1 MKQIAT
7 IAILVM
13 LFTSCANNETKFDAT
28 GTFEATEITVSAE
41 AVGRVLSLD
50 ITEGAQVE
58 AHTPVG
64 VIDSVQLYLQKL
76 QLLKSITS
84 VESNRPSINKQVAAI
99 RAQIA
104 NQKVE
109 QQRIQNLL
117 KSNAATP
124 KQLDDINASITVLQ
138 QQLGAQQASLTNSI
152 SSINAQS
159 SAMEIQVAQLTDRL
173 NKCIIQSPITGIVLA
188 QYIEAGELATTGKPL
203 FKVANLNS
211 VYLKAYIT
219 SSQLADIKLGQQV
232 DVTATFGGD
241 KNRAYKGTIT
251 WIADKSEFTP
261 KSIQTKDDRAN
272 QVYAL
277 KIAVQNDGYIKL
289 GMYGEVIF

>member
-1 MKQIAT
+1 
-7 IAILVM
+7 M
-13 LFTSCANNETKFDAT
+13 LFTSCARNENKFDAT
-28 GTFEATEITVSAE
+28 GTFEATEIIISAE
-41 AVGRVLSLD
+41 SAGRLLSLD
-50 ITEGAQVE
+50 ITEGTQVK
-58 AHTPVG
+58 ADTPIG

-76 QLLKSITS
+76 QLLQSITS
-84 VESNRPSINKQVAAI
+84 VESNRPSINRQVAAI

-104 NQKVE
+104 NQQVE
-109 QQRIQNLL
+109 QKRIENLL
-117 KSNAATP
+117 KSNAATQ
-124 KQLDDINASITVLQ
+124 KQLDDITASITVLQ
-138 QQLGAQQASLTNSI
+138 RQLAAKQSSLSNNI

-188 QYIEAGELATTGKPL
+188 KYMEAGELATTGKPL
-203 FKVANLNS
+203 FKVADLNS

-232 DVTATFGGD
+232 DVIATFGGD
-241 KNRAYKGTIT
+241 KNRPYKGTIT

>member
-1 MKQIAT
+1 
-7 IAILVM
+7 M
-13 LFTSCANNETKFDAT
+13 LFTSCARNENKFDAT

-41 AVGRVLSLD
+41 AVGRLHSLD
-50 ITEGAQVE
+50 ITEGTQVK
-58 AHTPVG
+58 ANTPIG

-76 QLLKSITS
+76 QLLQSITS
-84 VESNRPSINKQVAAI
+84 VESNRPSINRQVAAI

-109 QQRIQNLL
+109 QKRIENLL
-117 KSNAATP
+117 KSKAATP

-138 QQLGAQQASLTNSI
+138 RQLAAQQSSLSNNI

-159 SAMEIQVAQLTDRL
+159 SAMEIQVAQLTDKL

-188 QYIEAGELATTGKPL
+188 KYMEAGELATTGKPL
-203 FKVANLNS
+203 FKVADLNS

-219 SSQLADIKLGQQV
+219 SSQLAEIKLGQQV
-232 DVTATFGGD
+232 EVIATFGGD
-241 KNRAYKGTIT
+241 KNRTYKGTIT
-251 WIADKSEFTP
+251 WIADRSEFTP

>member
-1 MKQIAT
+1 M
-7 IAILVM
+7 
-13 LFTSCANNETKFDAT
+13 
-28 GTFEATEITVSAE
+28 
-41 AVGRVLSLD
+41 
-50 ITEGAQVE
+50 
-58 AHTPVG
+58 
-64 VIDSVQLYLQKL
+64 QLYLQKL

-109 QQRIQNLL
+109 QKRIQNLL
-117 KSNAATP
+117 KSNAATS
-124 KQLDDINASITVLQ
+124 KQLDDINASIAVLQ
-138 QQLGAQQASLTNSI
+138 RQLSAQQASLTNSI

-232 DVTATFGGD
+232 DVIATFGGD
-241 KNRAYKGTIT
+241 KNRPYKGTIT